1 MRFPTEPT
9 TPQHWAVIAWAMIVI
24 CVATAGLAFYGAY
37 RAVAPDADSQLR
49 TIGFVCIGT
58 AVAVFITKK
67 LIAMFL
73 DS

>member
-9 TPQHWAVIAWAMIVI
+9 TPQQWTAIAWAMIVI
-24 CVATAGLAFYGAY
+24 CVAMAGLAFYGAF
-37 RAVAPDADSQLR
+37 RGGAPDVGAQLR
-49 TIGFVCIGT
+49 TTGFVCIG
-58 AVAVFITKK
+58 AAIAVFIIKK